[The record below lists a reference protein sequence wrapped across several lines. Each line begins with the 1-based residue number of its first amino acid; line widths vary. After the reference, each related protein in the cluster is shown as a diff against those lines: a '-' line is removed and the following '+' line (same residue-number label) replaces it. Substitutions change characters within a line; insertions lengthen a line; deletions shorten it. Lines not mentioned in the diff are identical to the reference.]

1 MHVID
6 QFITGIGNYELQKH
20 VQFGHPK
27 SINAAIGLATE
38 YEALEGSVDKVQKPH
53 AGSEYIVPIVS
64 NGKHLQSI
72 TLDQIDK
79 LLDKKLSSLSPERRY
94 KSNSQSP
101 TRFPTHTTANEHKDE
116 TSNSET
122 KSERTKSV
130 KFCNYCKKQ
139 NHTIE
144 ECRKRKYKERQA
156 AEKQQT
162 PPRNE
167 TTYVITHQNPQQPI
181 SDIVNTPEL
190 DLSTPQSDPSIGK
203 AGNILD
209 LDIHKQIINPVT
221 VSTGLIND
229 DSNTTKTGIAEA
241 SCLYIDTEMFETN
254 VMLLVDTGS
263 PYSILSQKQFEK
275 LQNKHAIK
283 LSNQPV
289 KLTAADGSQL
299 EISGKAKIKFHTE
312 NICYEQDFI
321 VARIQGIIGILGMD
335 FLTKYDGSIKVND
348 RTLKTSK
355 GKLKLNKQ
363 HSTDCARIFV
373 NHDEVIQSNP
383 QQLIP
388 AKTDKF
394 DIYIGKGNSETHNY
408 QIQYRP
414 GRQHQNADT
423 LSGKSNRKCPNT
435 LCPDCYPFGT
445 KVGKDDDGEA
455 DSLNLVIATNLI
467 EESPSYQSPA
477 TSPSPASGQAALQH
491 TDRETV
497 HFADLTQ
504 GNSFAYQSPIGPL
517 VHETRTEH
525 QVIRDSTANWLPTWI
540 SEDLSRMQSE
550 KTSIKV
556 ILEHKLTNE
565 KPYEGRNPPQNW
577 LNAQQINKV
586 HMIDAGLQT
595 AENAQQGSNE
605 HILDDSSQTPE
616 NSHQDTNEYI
626 PNDSSQI
633 TENAYQGSNVNISN
647 DSYSTADNVYQD
659 TNEHTSNA
667 DTNTSSLGS
676 EHEQVRQKP
685 KLPVSRSRRE
695 RVVKPRQMWSPSLR

>member
-1 MHVID
+1 M
-6 QFITGIGNYELQKH
+6 
-20 VQFGHPK
+20 
-27 SINAAIGLATE
+27 
-38 YEALEGSVDKVQKPH
+38 
-53 AGSEYIVPIVS
+53 
-64 NGKHLQSI
+64 QSI

-79 LLDKKLSSLSPERRY
+79 LLDKNLISLSPERRY
-94 KSNSQSP
+94 KSNSPSP
-101 TRFPTHTTANEHKDE
+101 TRFPTHTTANEHKAD
-116 TSNSET
+116 TS
-122 KSERTKSV
+122 KSEAKTERTNPV

-144 ECRKRKYKERQA
+144 ECRKLKYKERQA

-162 PPRNE
+162 SPRNE
-167 TTYVITHQNPQQPI
+167 TTYVITHQNPQQPVP
-181 SDIVNTPEL
+181 DIVNTPEL
-190 DLSTPQSDPSIGK
+190 DLSTPQSHPSMGK

-209 LDIHKQIINPVT
+209 RDIHKQIINPLT
-221 VSTGLIND
+221 VSTGQTND
-229 DSNTTKTGIAEA
+229 DTNTTKIGIAEA
-241 SCLYIDTEMFETN
+241 SCLYVDTEMFETN

-299 EISGKAKIKFHTE
+299 EISGKAKIKFRSE
-312 NICYEQDFI
+312 NICYEQDFV

-348 RTLKTSK
+348 RLLKTSK

-363 HSTDCARIFV
+363 HTTDCARIFV
-373 NHDEVIQSNP
+373 NHDEVIQLKP

-388 AKTDKF
+388 AKTDQF
-394 DIYIGKGNSETHNY
+394 DIGKENSETHNY

-414 GRQHQNADT
+414 GRQHQNAGT
-423 LSGKSNRKCPNT
+423 LSRKPNRKCPNT
-435 LCPDCYPFGT
+435 LCSDCYPFGT

-477 TSPSPASGQAALQH
+477 TSPSPASGQAALQQI
-491 TDRETV
+491 DRETV
-497 HFADLTQ
+497 HVADSTQ

-517 VHETRTEH
+517 VHETRTEQ
-525 QVIRDSTANWLPTWI
+525 QVIRDSTAKWLPTWS

-550 KTSIKV
+550 ETSIKV

-565 KPYEGRNPPQNW
+565 KTYEGRNPPQNW
-577 LNAQQINKV
+577 LN
-586 HMIDAGLQT
+586 T
-595 AENAQQGSNE
+595 QQGSNE

-616 NSHQDTNEYI
+616 NAHQDTNEYI
-626 PNDSSQI
+626 PDDSSQI
-633 TENAYQGSNVNISN
+633 TENAYQDSNVNISN

-685 KLPVSRSRRE
+685 KLPVIRSRRE
-695 RVVKPRQMWSPSLR
+695 RVVKPR